1 MAEDTGQQDDIVR
14 RREFTLF
21 LRIAA
26 GAATVVVGAAGLVFL
41 QLLEVNR
48 TVAEGD
54 ATLRDVIDQ
63 RIDEDAQEEIIGR
76 IEEFDEDLES
86 IIIGLMEDVEEVK
99 ADTTSTLERLGT
111 IEGIIGERWA
121 PQLERLPEVRE

>member
-1 MAEDTGQQDDIVR
+1 MAEDSGQHDDVVR

-54 ATLRDVIDQ
+54 TTLRDAIYQ

-76 IEEFDEDLES
+76 IEESDEDLES
-86 IIIGLMEDVEEVK
+86 IINDLIEELEEVK
-99 ADTTSTLERLGT
+99 ADTTSTLQRLGT
-111 IEGIIGERWA
+111 IEGIIRERWA
-121 PQLERLPEVRE
+121 PQLERLPEARE